1 MRTMILTEQKRV
13 EEWPLTNREMDAPR
27 AGPGEV
33 RVKVSVCAVCRTDIH
48 IVEGDLAL
56 HKMPV
61 IPGHQIVGRV
71 DETGDDVIR
80 LRVGAVEL
88 STNGLSG
95 LFNQCEN
102 NFPRFGN
109 HLSSPW
115 HTSNTVENFAS
126 DIVESEIFGCH
137 FANYLA

>member
-80 LRVGAVEL
+80 LRVGAVGTE
-88 STNGLSG
+88 
-95 LFNQCEN
+95 
-102 NFPRFGN
+102 
-109 HLSSPW
+109 H
-115 HTSNTVENFAS
+115 
-126 DIVESEIFGCH
+126 
-137 FANYLA
+137 